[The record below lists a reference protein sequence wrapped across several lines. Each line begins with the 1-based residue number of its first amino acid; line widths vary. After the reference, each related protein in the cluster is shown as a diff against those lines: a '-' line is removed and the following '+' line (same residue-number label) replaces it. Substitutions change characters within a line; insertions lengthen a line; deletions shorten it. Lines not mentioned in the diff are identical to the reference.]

1 MSLQISLIFSHIN
14 SCTYKSNEVCT
25 ILTSILSSMFHK
37 KNNYS
42 NMQKFCTLKAPV
54 THTTV
59 QYSTNSLQCTAQ
71 TKRALTPL
79 QITFFSWRTEA
90 QLTMGTYRA
99 VHTVSYR
106 TNAIVQERTQC
117 PLPEGWA
124 RGRNR
129 MLTASPWN
137 LHLLLS
143 LSITQNLTF
152 LFLLFHCSIKTHN
165 TLI

>member
-1 MSLQISLIFSHIN
+1 
-14 SCTYKSNEVCT
+14 
-25 ILTSILSSMFHK
+25 MFHK

-42 NMQKFCTLKAPV
+42 NMQKVCTLKAPV

-59 QYSTNSLQCTAQ
+59 QYSTNSLQCAAQ

-137 LHLLLS
+137 LHLPLS

-152 LFLLFHCSIKTHN
+152 LFLSFHCCIKTQHISLVLLKQKKHN
-165 TLI
+165 YQLTTPEL